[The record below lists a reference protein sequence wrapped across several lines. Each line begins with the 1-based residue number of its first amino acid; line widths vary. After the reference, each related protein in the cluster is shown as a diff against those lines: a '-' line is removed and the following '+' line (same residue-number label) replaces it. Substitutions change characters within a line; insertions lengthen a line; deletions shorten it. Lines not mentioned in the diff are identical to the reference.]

1 MNFDIKI
8 TAIYYI
14 MCSRFFQHKKCKEK
28 NLTDGNSYVIITLA
42 VKQKTLQGVQNMPKD
57 LTISALLDFY
67 GPFLSEKQ
75 RNLLHHYYNEDLSLS
90 EIAENEAITRQGVRD
105 LIKRGEL
112 QLKKYE
118 DECGW
123 CQNVLALQ
131 QALDSE
137 TSESQKIKLIK
148 DIVNKF

>member
-1 MNFDIKI
+1 M
-8 TAIYYI
+8 A
-14 MCSRFFQHKKCKEK
+14 
-28 NLTDGNSYVIITLA
+28 
-42 VKQKTLQGVQNMPKD
+42 KD
-57 LTISALLDFY
+57 LSISALLDFY

-90 EIAENEAITRQGVRD
+90 EIAENEQITRQGVRD

-123 CQNVLALQ
+123 CQNVLSLQ
-131 QALDSE
+131 AIIDSNQ
-137 TSESQKIKLIK
+137 SDVQKLKGIK

>member
-1 MNFDIKI
+1 M
-8 TAIYYI
+8 
-14 MCSRFFQHKKCKEK
+14 
-28 NLTDGNSYVIITLA
+28 TDGIACVIITLA
-42 VKQKTLQGVQNMPKD
+42 VKQKTLQGVLYMAKD
-57 LTISALLDFY
+57 LELCTLLDFY

-131 QALDSE
+131 QILESNKTDSE
-137 TSESQKIKLIK
+137 KLHIIKEITS
-148 DIVNKF
+148 KF

>member
-1 MNFDIKI
+1 M
-8 TAIYYI
+8 A
-14 MCSRFFQHKKCKEK
+14 
-28 NLTDGNSYVIITLA
+28 
-42 VKQKTLQGVQNMPKD
+42 KD
-57 LTISALLDFY
+57 LSISTLLDFY

-90 EIAENEAITRQGVRD
+90 EIAENESITRQGVRD

-123 CQNVLALQ
+123 CQNVLSLQ
-131 QALDSE
+131 QTLDSNKADGE
-137 TSESQKIKLIK
+137 KLNMIRQ
-148 DIVNKF
+148 IANKF